1 MLNNI
6 NEYHRHVEW
15 KGNNKLSYK
24 RCTKWPPLGL
34 GVEKELEKH
43 RRDPSTM
50 EMFYTFIW
58 MAVTQVYASVK
69 IH

>member
-15 KGNNKLSYK
+15 KGNNKPSYK
-24 RCTKWPPLGL
+24 RCKKWPPLGL
-34 GVEKELEKH
+34 GVERR
-43 RRDPSTM
+43 RRDPFTM
-50 EMFYTFIW
+50 EMFYTLIW
-58 MAVTQVYASVK
+58 MVVTQVYASVE